1 MLNPFL
7 RRLAGRYTD
16 VSQAEAWITG
26 HQDNP
31 EGFNFMIDLNESKDS
46 KSLPRTI
53 GTTGI
58 PAFPQPESH
67 QKSVREIGFMLRP
80 DAWGKGYATE
90 AVSAVVKTVFEKTD
104 VTHLTARTDE
114 ANRGSW
120 NVLEKS
126 GFKRVDR
133 QEYENATLGKR
144 IFLYYEI
151 ARPGYRVKGEQEK
164 DAAQE
169 VS

>member
-1 MLNPFL
+1 MLNSFSHRPT
-7 RRLAGRYTD
+7 GRYTD
-16 VSQAEAWITG
+16 VSQVEAWITG

-31 EGFNFMIDLNESKDS
+31 EGFTFMIDLNESKDS

-53 GTTGI
+53 GSMST

-80 DAWGKGYATE
+80 DEWGKGFATE
-90 AVSAVVKTVFEKTD
+90 AASAVVKTIFEKTD
-104 VTHLTARTDE
+104 ITHLTARTDE

-133 QEYENATLGKR
+133 QEYENVTLGKR
-144 IFLYYEI
+144 IIFYYEI
-151 ARPGYRVKGEQEK
+151 ARPGYRIKGEQEK
-164 DAAQE
+164 DTA
-169 VS
+169 